1 MPASTLGSAF
11 AIPSLTL
18 SQEHDLQS
26 RGLHEILSLLLFLS
40 TFCTFHKF
48 SCFCWHLFC
57 QHRDSRAAETSA
69 TPVCA
74 NQRAWVWLSSFLR
87 SSFTW
92 PKADFRCTYI
102 VSLKIVPFWNF
113 GFTNPCDNYGPTKQT
128 NLFEMVTQKSITVQ
142 IIQTAQYSPLLG
154 SKVVQN
160 SHVDL
165 LPEISE
171 RYFFLGHSVP
181 SFQCAE
187 CISLAW

>member
-1 MPASTLGSAF
+1 MIYSSG
-11 AIPSLTL
+11 
-18 SQEHDLQS
+18 LQD
-26 RGLHEILSLLLFLS
+26 ILSLLLFLS
-40 TFCTFHKF
+40 TLCKGFVRILLTVRKF

-128 NLFEMVTQKSITVQ
+128 KLFEMVQQSITVQ

-160 SHVDL
+160 SHMDL
-165 LPEISE
+165 
-171 RYFFLGHSVP
+171 
-181 SFQCAE
+181 
-187 CISLAW
+187 